1 MAKSKRG
8 GGFLDTIKGYFTSA
22 KDVVTDTAEAA
33 KDAVVSAVP
42 AAKPVVDGDALT
54 STMGTQPQG
63 NTTVT
68 GGRRTRHRRH
78 KKSAKKTHKRRH

>member
-1 MAKSKRG
+1 MGKSKRG

-22 KDVVTDTAEAA
+22 KNAVTGTAEAA
-33 KDAVVSAVP
+33 KDAVITAVP
-42 AAKPVVDGDALT
+42 SAKPVVDGDALT

-68 GGRRTRHRRH
+68 GGRRTRRHH
-78 KKSAKKTHKRRH
+78 KKHKKTQKRRH